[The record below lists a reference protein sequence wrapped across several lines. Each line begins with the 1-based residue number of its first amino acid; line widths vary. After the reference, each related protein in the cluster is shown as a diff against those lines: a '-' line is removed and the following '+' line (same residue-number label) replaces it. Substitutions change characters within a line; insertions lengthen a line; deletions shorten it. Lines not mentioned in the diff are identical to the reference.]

1 MEQVIQTIAWVL
13 SPMSVKRISSASFS
27 KKKWEKTDWS
37 GLRLR
42 LKYGTVR
49 LLLFRPGFPANAC
62 ICASGLLVLIANR
75 CCYLGNS
82 IHSLADISGGVTGTF
97 DALANAIV
105 LQEKGMDALADA
117 LIALENP
124 LIALEN
130 TFVGLEIPFND
141 PADGLMLLEKE
152 FSASEK
158 GFVALEKA
166 CVVLE
171 KGLEVLGKNCSA
183 EIFVFFIRVFY

>member
-1 MEQVIQTIAWVL
+1 MHTLQIRSGNVKLPDRFISHGQASMPSVLTGMEQVIQTIAWVL

-27 KKKWEKTDWS
+27 KKKWAKTDWS

-62 ICASGLLVLIANR
+62 ICASGLLVLVANR

-82 IHSLADISGGVTGTF
+82 IHSLADVSGGVADTF

-105 LQEKGMDALADA
+105 LQAKGMDALADA
-117 LIALENP
+117 LIAL
-124 LIALEN
+124 
-130 TFVGLEIPFND
+130 
-141 PADGLMLLEKE
+141 
-152 FSASEK
+152 
-158 GFVALEKA
+158 
-166 CVVLE
+166 
-171 KGLEVLGKNCSA
+171 
-183 EIFVFFIRVFY
+183 